1 MAQSKGI
8 SEIGR
13 RILNNEDAA
22 IERYAIF
29 QGIDTDVLL
38 EIVTGK
44 VDPTELVRIEL
55 ASRGMGKDGKWIGFP
70 QARQLWG
77 IAE

>member
-1 MAQSKGI
+1 MTQQKGI

-13 RILNNEDAA
+13 RLLNNEDAA

-38 EIVTGK
+38 EVAGGK
-44 VDPTELVRIEL
+44 VDPAELVRIEL
-55 ASRGMGKDGKWIGFP
+55 AQRGLGKDGKWIGFP
-70 QARQLWG
+70 QAQQLWG
-77 IAE
+77 LV

>member
-1 MAQSKGI
+1 MTQHKAI

-13 RILNNEDAA
+13 RLLNNEDAA

-38 EIVTGK
+38 EIAGGK
-44 VDPTELVRIEL
+44 VDPAELVRIEL
-55 ASRGMGKDGKWIGFP
+55 AQRGLGKDGKWIGFP

-77 IAE
+77 VS

>member
-1 MAQSKGI
+1 MTQPKGI

-13 RILNNEDAA
+13 RLLNNEDAA

-38 EIVTGK
+38 EIVAGK
-44 VDPTELVRIEL
+44 VNPTEIARIEL
-55 ASRGMGKDGKWIGFP
+55 AQRGLGKDGAWIGFP
-70 QARQLWG
+70 QARQYWG
-77 IAE
+77 VV

>member
-1 MAQSKGI
+1 MTPHNRI

-38 EIVTGK
+38 EIATDK
-44 VDPTELVRIEL
+44 VDLGELARIEL
-55 ASRGMGKDGKWIGFP
+55 AQRGLGKNGKWIGFP

-77 IAE
+77 IA

>member
-8 SEIGR
+8 SEVGR

-44 VDPTELVRIEL
+44 VDPGELVRIEL
-55 ASRGMGKDGKWIGFP
+55 AHRGLGKDGAWVGFP

-77 IAE
+77 IA

>member
-1 MAQSKGI
+1 MTQHKGI
-8 SEIGR
+8 SEIGQ
-13 RILNNEDAA
+13 RILNNEDVA

-29 QGIDTDVLL
+29 QGIDTVVLL

-55 ASRGMGKDGKWIGFP
+55 ASRGMGKDGTWVGFP

-77 IAE
+77 VA

>member
-1 MAQSKGI
+1 MTSHNRI

-13 RILNNEDAA
+13 RILNNEDAT

-44 VDPTELVRIEL
+44 VDTTELVRIEL
-55 ASRGMGKDGKWIGFP
+55 ASRGMGKDGKWVGFP

-77 IAE
+77 ITR

>member
-1 MAQSKGI
+1 MAHNI

-13 RILNNEDAA
+13 RILNNEDSA
-22 IERYAIF
+22 IERDAIF
-29 QGIDTDVLL
+29 QGIDTDVPL
-38 EIVTGK
+38 EVVTGK

-70 QARQLWG
+70 QAR
-77 IAE
+77 

>member
-1 MAQSKGI
+1 MTQHNRI

-38 EIVTGK
+38 EIATGK
-44 VDPTELVRIEL
+44 VDLGELARIEL
-55 ASRGMGKDGKWIGFP
+55 AQRGLGKDGTWIGFP
-70 QARQLWG
+70 QARQCWG
-77 IAE
+77 VA

>member
-1 MAQSKGI
+1 MAHNL

-29 QGIDTDVLL
+29 HGIDTDVLL
-38 EIVTGK
+38 GIITGK

-55 ASRGMGKDGKWIGFP
+55 ASRGMGKDGKWVGFP

-77 IAE
+77 VA

>member
-1 MAQSKGI
+1 MTQHNNI

-44 VDPTELVRIEL
+44 VDPAELARIEL
-55 ASRGMGKDGKWIGFP
+55 AQRGLGKDGKWIGFP

-77 IAE
+77 VA